1 MEFISSRQNSLL
13 KERCKLRQ
21 KKYREK
27 TGLFLIE
34 GIRLVEEAIKAGQV
48 KEVFVE
54 ESLFNT
60 ERGRELFNI
69 IENNALP
76 IFQVSKDI
84 IKVLA
89 DTESPQGIV
98 GVIAQKKFTLSDVS
112 IKNGLVLILDGLQD
126 PGNLG
131 TIWRTAWAAGVDAI
145 FCLPGTVEPYN
156 SKIVRATMGGIFH
169 VPIVTDTEWP
179 LLRQWCQEK
188 GFELVAGDLKAERNY
203 FTVNYTER
211 VALLIGNEAKGFLT
225 VNLDEVGTRVKIPM
239 QNEAE
244 SLNAAVACG
253 ILVYE
258 IIKQR
263 TGLSQLK
270 GL

>member
-1 MEFISSRQNSLL
+1 MEVISSRQNALL
-13 KERCKLRQ
+13 KERCKLHQ

-34 GIRLVEEAIKAGQV
+34 GIRLVEEAVKAGQV
-48 KEVFVE
+48 KEIFVE
-54 ESLFNT
+54 DSLFNS
-60 ERGRELFNI
+60 ERGRKLFNI
-69 IENNALP
+69 IDNNSLRS
-76 IFQVSKDI
+76 FQVNKDL

-98 GVIAQKKFTLSDVS
+98 GVIQQKKLKLSDVR

-131 TIWRTAWAAGVDAI
+131 AIWRTAWAAGVDAL

-156 SKIVRATMGGIFH
+156 SKIIRATMGGLFH
-169 VPIVTDTEWP
+169 VPIVTDVEWTF
-179 LLRQWCQEK
+179 LRQWCQEE
-188 GFELVAGDLKAERNY
+188 GFELVAGDLRAEESP
-203 FTVNYTER
+203 FTVNYAER

-225 VNLDEVGTRVKIPM
+225 VNLKDVETRVKIPM

-253 ILVYE
+253 IMVYE
-258 IIKQR
+258 IIRQR
-263 TGLSQLK
+263 SGLSQLK
-270 GL
+270 RL